1 MERLRVTFNHL
12 SGTGTSNEVSRLV
25 TKEASA
31 RNFSDSPDDVV
42 IVSARRTP
50 IAKGGRGAFK
60 DTFTDDLLV
69 PVFQAVLQDA
79 KVAPADV
86 QDICVGNVGDP
97 RPAVSAR
104 TGQFFSGIP
113 ETTPIHSVNRQCS
126 SGLQACMTIAG
137 AIKTGQ
143 IDLGIG
149 AGVESMS
156 MHRNTSSLAPI
167 NPSVFEHDL
176 ARQVLIPMGMT
187 SENVAEKFGITRKE
201 QDKFALLS
209 QQRAGKAQQTGA
221 FDKEITPVTTKVT
234 DKDGNEH
241 TVTVSK
247 DEGVRPT
254 TLEKLLKLKPAF
266 KEGGSTTAGNSSQV
280 SDGAAAVLMARRSE
294 AARRGLKVF
303 GVVRGY
309 AVVGCPPDIMG
320 IGPAVAIPELLKK
333 TGLTIDDIE
342 VFEINEAFASQ
353 AYYTVK
359 KLGIP
364 SEKVNPLGGAI
375 ALGHP
380 LGCTGARQIA
390 TLLHELERR
399 GKRAFGVV
407 SMCMG
412 TGMGA
417 ACLIEYPGPDK

>member
-1 MERLRVTFNHL
+1 MERLRVTFSHL
-12 SGTGTSNEVSRLV
+12 SGTGTSNEASRLV

-31 RNFSDSPDDVV
+31 RKFSDSPDDVV

-50 IAKGGRGAFK
+50 IAKGGRGSFK

-69 PVFQAVLQDA
+69 PVFQAVLQEA

-187 SENVAEKFGITRKE
+187 SENVAEKFGITREE

-221 FDKEITPVTTKVT
+221 FNKEITPVTTKVT

-241 TVTVSK
+241 TVTV
-247 DEGVRPT
+247 
-254 TLEKLLKLKPAF
+254 
-266 KEGGSTTAGNSSQV
+266 
-280 SDGAAAVLMARRSE
+280 
-294 AARRGLKVF
+294 
-303 GVVRGY
+303 
-309 AVVGCPPDIMG
+309 CDI
-320 IGPAVAIPELLKK
+320 
-333 TGLTIDDIE
+333 
-342 VFEINEAFASQ
+342 
-353 AYYTVK
+353 
-359 KLGIP
+359 
-364 SEKVNPLGGAI
+364 
-375 ALGHP
+375 
-380 LGCTGARQIA
+380 
-390 TLLHELERR
+390 
-399 GKRAFGVV
+399 
-407 SMCMG
+407 
-412 TGMGA
+412 
-417 ACLIEYPGPDK
+417 